1 VWTWRKY
8 ESAKLGKIQIAKLD
22 DDENNDEDED
32 DNVDYDG
39 NVLTPTR
46 AREDPRI
53 VGLYDGNV

>member
-32 DNVDYDG
+32 HNVDYDG
-39 NVLTPTR
+39 NV
-46 AREDPRI
+46 
-53 VGLYDGNV
+53 